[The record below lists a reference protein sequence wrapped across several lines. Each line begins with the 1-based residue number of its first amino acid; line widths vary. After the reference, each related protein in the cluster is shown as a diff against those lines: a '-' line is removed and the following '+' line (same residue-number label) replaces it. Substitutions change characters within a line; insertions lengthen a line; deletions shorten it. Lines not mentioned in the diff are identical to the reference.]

1 MAPFKFTKSIL
12 EGKEIEVY
20 NNGDLSRDFT
30 YIDDIVESIVRI
42 QDVVPVKNKFD
53 MSQPDLSSAPFKIY
67 NIGNGAPV
75 SLARFIEAIES
86 ATGIKAIK
94 KFLPM
99 QAGDVFTTHA
109 DTSEL
114 FEAIDY
120 QPVVSI
126 EEGISRFVSW
136 YSEYYGK

>member
-1 MAPFKFTKSIL
+1 M
-12 EGKEIEVY
+12 
-20 NNGDLSRDFT
+20 
-30 YIDDIVESIVRI
+30 RI
-42 QDVVPVKNKFD
+42 QNVVPKKDTFE
-53 MSQPDLSSAPFKIY
+53 MSRPDVSSAPFKIY

-86 ATGIKAIK
+86 ATGIKAVK

-114 FEAIDY
+114 FSAIDY
-120 QPVVSI
+120 QPKVSI
-126 EEGISRFVSW
+126 EEGINRFVGW
-136 YSEYYGK
+136 YMDYYGKQ